1 MSVITMM
8 FFFSVGFG
16 YTSPATTGG
25 QVACIS
31 FAILSV
37 PINILF
43 MNLVLEIS
51 VAILTKSVNFLR
63 GCSSDNQGNNISNT
77 ANMSL
82 ISVLFMGTVLVMA
95 LIFAY
100 IEDWSYFEGIYFVII
115 AFTTIGLGDLVPSS
129 DISEHNTHEA
139 YRVLNWFLVMFGVL
153 VTYVFLSLMT
163 ISIKIRLQNLIR
175 KRKNL
180 KCVSTSSESVITA
193 PSVRRISSTGSM
205 VEDGVGPFAAVQ
217 RAIHKM
223 RLKAEYDEE
232 VQRELKA
239 IEAIEA
245 IINREIQKIQM
256 RQGKDPKTVWRRAA
270 AKARIDSAT
279 KDHASDVDVLSLYDM
294 SPDFNLK
301 IRKLH
306 RHSVSPMPRPERYNR
321 HRYSLT
327 PLPNERLP
335 QKQRHSIANWQMS
348 TLSPQ
353 AYTNQCFDFSQNR
366 KISKALNRLELQ
378 VSSVF
383 DLQTNNEE
391 PSPADLT
398 VRPLRC
404 KNRNSTVT
412 QQTES
417 TYVRKESVSS
427 IETLSLRDEI
437 DNISEHMTD
446 DKGSTESRETTAG

>member
-1 MSVITMM
+1 
-8 FFFSVGFG
+8 
-16 YTSPATTGG
+16 
-25 QVACIS
+25 
-31 FAILSV
+31 
-37 PINILF
+37 
-43 MNLVLEIS
+43 
-51 VAILTKSVNFLR
+51 
-63 GCSSDNQGNNISNT
+63 
-77 ANMSL
+77 
-82 ISVLFMGTVLVMA
+82 
-95 LIFAY
+95 
-100 IEDWSYFEGIYFVII
+100 
-115 AFTTIGLGDLVPSS
+115 
-129 DISEHNTHEA
+129 
-139 YRVLNWFLVMFGVL
+139 
-153 VTYVFLSLMT
+153 
-163 ISIKIRLQNLIR
+163 
-175 KRKNL
+175 
-180 KCVSTSSESVITA
+180 
-193 PSVRRISSTGSM
+193 
-205 VEDGVGPFAAVQ
+205 
-217 RAIHKM
+217 
-223 RLKAEYDEE
+223 
-232 VQRELKA
+232 
-239 IEAIEA
+239 
-245 IINREIQKIQM
+245 M